1 MSGSIKW
8 FVYTTDAG
16 TDFAIKLDESNT
28 EFINAGTQDFPNG
41 GILINAIPKNIK
53 PRYLRFRSPDGATTR
68 KCVALTP
75 TIFAGV
81 TAATTLPNPNGGADL
96 VLVAK
101 KGEVLSIPFG
111 PDTGLT
117 DGDAT

>member
-1 MSGSIKW
+1 
-8 FVYTTDAG
+8 
-16 TDFAIKLDESNT
+16 
-28 EFINAGTQDFPNG
+28 
-41 GILINAIPKNIK
+41 
-53 PRYLRFRSPDGATTR
+53 
-68 KCVALTP
+68 LTP